1 MKKVLPHIANVL
13 NFLCVTSLGLVPL
26 NFGCNDRKE
35 HSHNTGEAVIALDEV
50 LLPANNYVISNQ
62 RTVSLK
68 LSEGI
73 KTYAGQGYITYDPRR
88 NKTVASRV
96 AGRIER
102 LYVKY
107 NNQYVKRGERIL
119 DLYSPDLNSYVNEYL
134 FLRKNGSDR
143 ALVSAARYKLQQLG
157 MTSQQLEKLDQPG
170 THTNLVSVFSN
181 AEGYINFRLGA
192 TVEPTGKEAQASLNR
207 MSEMGETGEEV
218 VPPVGASSIS
228 EGAYVNAGQTLFSVN
243 DLEEVWAV
251 VSLPASTAP
260 HFRLRDKIRL
270 QSELRPGEIDEE
282 IDFIEP
288 VYDAGQRFM
297 QIRVHLRNPGRL
309 LKLNSLV
316 KAKVIPS
323 TRLTW
328 VLPVS
333 SVYDLGKRK
342 IVWVYKDKTSTGA
355 KLFEAREV
363 VTGSLQDNT
372 IQVLKGLDEKDQVAQ
387 YAGYMVDSEGFILR
401 NDRKR

>member
-1 MKKVLPHIANVL
+1 MSI
-13 NFLCVTSLGLVPL
+13 TSLGLVL
-26 NFGCNDRKE
+26 FNIGCNDRKE
-35 HSHNTGEAVIALDEV
+35 HLHGTGQAVIALDEV
-50 LLPANNYVISNQ
+50 LLPANNYVISQ
-62 RTVSLK
+62 QKTVSPK

-96 AGRIER
+96 AGRVEK

-107 NNQYVKRGERIL
+107 NNQYVKRGQRIL

-143 ALVSAARYKLQQLG
+143 ALVSAARDKLQQLG
-157 MTSQQLEKLDQPG
+157 MTSQQIHKLDQAG
-170 THTNLVSVFSN
+170 THTNIVSVFSN
-181 AEGYINFRLGA
+181 TEGYINFQLGA
-192 TVEPTGKEAQASLNR
+192 TVKPTGKGDKTVLN
-207 MSEMGETGEEV
+207 EMAGMGGAGEEAG
-218 VPPVGASSIS
+218 PQPGASSLS
-228 EGAYVNAGQTLFSVN
+228 EGAYVSAGQSLFAVN
-243 DLEEVWAV
+243 DLQEVWAV

-297 QIRVHLRNPGRL
+297 QIRVHLKNPGRR
-309 LKLNSLV
+309 LKLNSLIIG
-316 KAKVIPS
+316 KVIPS
-323 TRLTW
+323 NHRIW
-328 VLPVS
+328 VLPAS
-333 SVYDLGKRK
+333 SVYDLGRRK
-342 IVWVYKDKTSTGA
+342 IVWALKGKTATGA

-363 VTGSLQDNT
+363 VTGVLQDNT

-387 YAGYMVDSEGFILR
+387 YAGYMVDSEGFILM
-401 NDRKR
+401 DDLKQ

>member
-1 MKKVLPHIANVL
+1 MKKVLSHITNML
-13 NFLCVTSLGLVPL
+13 NFVSITSLGLAL
-26 NFGCNDRKE
+26 FNIGCNDRKE
-35 HSHNTGEAVIALDEV
+35 HLHGTGQAVIALDEV
-50 LLPANNYVISNQ
+50 LLPANNYVISQ
-62 RTVSLK
+62 QKTVSPK

-96 AGRIER
+96 AGRVEK

-107 NNQYVKRGERIL
+107 NNQYVKRGQRIL

-143 ALVSAARYKLQQLG
+143 ALVSAARDKLQQLG
-157 MTSQQLEKLDQPG
+157 MTSQQIHKLDQTG
-170 THTNLVSVFSN
+170 THTNIVSVFSN
-181 AEGYINFRLGA
+181 TEGYINFQLGTSVKPLSKGDK
-192 TVEPTGKEAQASLNR
+192 TVLN
-207 MSEMGETGEEV
+207 EMAGMGGAGEEA
-218 VPPVGASSIS
+218 VPQAGASSLS
-228 EGAYVNAGQTLFSVN
+228 EGAYVSAGQSLFAVN
-243 DLEEVWAV
+243 DLQEVWAV

-297 QIRVHLRNPGRL
+297 QIRINLNNPGRR
-309 LKLNSLV
+309 LKLNSLI
-316 KAKVIPS
+316 KGKVIPS
-323 TRLTW
+323 NHRIW
-328 VLPVS
+328 VLPAS
-333 SVYDLGKRK
+333 SVYDLGRRK
-342 IVWVYKDKTSTGA
+342 IVWALKGKTATGA

-363 VTGSLQDNT
+363 VTGILQDNT
-372 IQVLKGLDEKDQVAQ
+372 IQVLKGLDENDQVAQ
-387 YAGYMVDSEGFILR
+387 YAGYMVDSEGFILT
-401 NDRKR
+401 DDLKQ